1 MPKKLVI
8 VESPTKA
15 RTIGRFLG
23 NQYEVMASMGHVR
36 DLSQSG
42 KDKLGIDIQGDPLE
56 FKPKY
61 RTLSD
66 KANKKTVSDIT
77 ELAKQ
82 ADVVYL
88 ATDAD
93 REGEAISWHLLEVAK
108 INQSKVKRVIFHE
121 ITKNAVQE
129 AFESPRELDQHL
141 VDAYQARIMLDKI
154 IGFKGSPILWKKV
167 KSGSSV
173 GRVQSISVKLV
184 VDLEEK
190 IEVFK
195 PVEYWNIEG
204 EFLKSDSQKNEKFT
218 AKLIGIS
225 GQDGKLSIQNEES
238 ANRIIQDIEGCS
250 YLSEKIKTEEKHR
263 KPAPPFITST
273 LQQESSRK
281 LRMSPAQAMR
291 IAQQL
296 YEGIE
301 IGSEGQV
308 GLITYMRTDSTN
320 VSNSAL
326 EETSKY
332 ILEKFG
338 EKYVSK
344 SYRRYSKKVVGAQE
358 AHEAIRP
365 TSVFHTPNSIK
376 SYLNSEQFR
385 VYDLI
390 WKRMVASQMPD
401 AIFDYKTIDIVS
413 KDSHSGD
420 KYIFQISG
428 SKIKFDGFR
437 AIYIEGTDDES
448 DSLNGKG
455 DDLPNLHEGEFVEC
469 VDKIL
474 EQNFTKPPSRFSEA
488 SLIKALEKEG
498 IGRPSTYATIVKTIQ
513 ERDYVI
519 KEKGRFVPT
528 KLGRQ
533 VTYFLKEYIPNI
545 MDVKFT
551 TKIEKQ
557 LDEIADGLT
566 GYNPVLGKFYTPFT
580 KDLDNAETAPR
591 IARSLLDDES
601 EYVCEKCERPMVIKT
616 GRNGRFL
623 ACSGFPEC
631 KNAKSLPIGI
641 DCPECKNSIVE
652 RKYKGKVFYACNGY
666 PQCEF
671 TVDKKPISKPCEEC
685 DSGGLLIPYRRDT
698 FQCISCKSICEISP
712 DEIEENKS
720 TTIKA

>member
-1 MPKKLVI
+1 MPKNLVI

-23 NQYEVMASMGHVR
+23 SQYEVAASMGHVR

-61 RTLSD
+61 RTLPD
-66 KANKKTVSDIT
+66 KGNKKTVSDIT
-77 ELAKQ
+77 SLAEK

-121 ITKNAVQE
+121 ITKTAVQE
-129 AFESPRELDQHL
+129 AFDSPRDLDLHL

-154 IGFKGSPILWKKV
+154 IGFKGSPVLWKKV

-204 EFLKSDSQKNEKFT
+204 EFLKLGSAKSNKFI
-218 AKLIGIS
+218 AKLTNIA
-225 GQDGKLSIQNEES
+225 GQDGKLSIKNEEHVKS
-238 ANRIIQDIEGCS
+238 IIEDIKDCS
-250 YLSEKIKTEEKHR
+250 YNTQKIQTEEKFR

-273 LQQESSRK
+273 LQQEASRK
-281 LRMSPAQAMR
+281 LRLSPSQAMR
-291 IAQQL
+291 VAQQL

-301 IGSEGQV
+301 IGAEGQE

-320 VSNSAL
+320 VAVSAL

-332 ILEKFG
+332 VLEKFG

-344 SYRRYSKKVVGAQE
+344 SHRRYSRKVMGAQE

-365 TSVFHTPNSIK
+365 TSVFRTPNSIK
-376 SYLNSEQFR
+376 SYLSSEQFR
-385 VYDLI
+385 LYELI
-390 WKRMVASQMPD
+390 WKRMIASQMPD
-401 AIFDYKTIDIVS
+401 AIFDNKTIDIVTNNS
-413 KDSHSGD
+413 QSGD
-420 KYIFQISG
+420 KYIFQIVG
-428 SKIKFDGFR
+428 SKLKFDGFR
-437 AIYIEGTDDES
+437 AIYIEGIDDES
-448 DSLNGKG
+448 DSINGKSN
-455 DDLPNLHEGEFVEC
+455 DLPDLQQDETVEC
-469 VDKIL
+469 LDKIA
-474 EQNFTKPPSRFSEA
+474 EQNFTKPPNRFSEA
-488 SLIKALEKEG
+488 SLIRALEKEG

-519 KEKGRFVPT
+519 KEKGRFIPT

-551 TKIEKQ
+551 AKIEKQ
-557 LDEIADGLT
+557 LDEIAEGLV
-566 GYNPVLGKFYTPFT
+566 GYNPVLSKFYTPFT
-580 KDLDNAETAPR
+580 KDLGNAETAPR
-591 IARSLLDDES
+591 IDRALLDE
-601 EYVCEKCERPMVIKT
+601 ETEFVCEKCERPMVIKS

-623 ACSGFPEC
+623 ACTGFPEC

-641 DCPECKNSIVE
+641 DCPKCKYSLVE
-652 RKYKGKVFYACNGY
+652 RKFKGRVFYGCSGY
-666 PQCEF
+666 PECEF
-671 TVDKKPISKPCEEC
+671 TVDRKPVSQPCHQC
-685 DSGGLLIPYRRDT
+685 DSGGGLLVPYRRDT
-698 FQCISCKSICEISP
+698 LQCVICKSTCEISE
-712 DEIEENKS
+712 DGIGVNQA
-720 TTIKA
+720 INI